1 MSQEETC
8 EIVQILKEAKATKD
22 WDLVDE
28 ALIYLTNY
36 CAEDEE
42 QDEEEE

>member
-8 EIVQILKEAKATKD
+8 EIVQILKEAKTTKD

-36 CAEDEE
+36 CTEEEDE
-42 QDEEEE
+42 DEEEE

>member
-8 EIVQILKEAKATKD
+8 EIAQILREAKTNKD
-22 WDLVDE
+22 WDMVDE

-36 CAEDEE
+36 CDEY
-42 QDEEEE
+42 DEEEEE